1 LAAYRVG
8 GSTYFYF
15 SSLFDSPTG
24 LGLSKIAMDACTVT
38 GAGRRAMLSCG
49 QPITVGVS
57 TQCVKIRIGPSRT
70 GRFCSFVD
78 KDFMAID
85 PARGRL
91 YVAYTDFLI
100 RLPFPSQVELAA
112 CDSATPPAAAGRR
125 HPGRAG
131 LQARHGPGPG
141 EREVLPGKPYFVVA
155 KPDPEAVSARAPT
168 RPPGG
173 VHRLRVQLVHRPI
186 RAVQRGGHANRGCDD
201 RDAAQLPAT
210 QGVCRLLRAQ
220 GQDV

>member
-1 LAAYRVG
+1 
-8 GSTYFYF
+8 
-15 SSLFDSPTG
+15 
-24 LGLSKIAMDACTVT
+24 
-38 GAGRRAMLSCG
+38 
-49 QPITVGVS
+49 
-57 TQCVKIRIGPSRT
+57 VKIRIGPSRT

-173 VHRLRVQLVHRPI
+173 VHRLRVQLVHDLFAPCNGAATPTADVMTGTPRSCLPLKAFAACSGP
-186 RAVQRGGHANRGCDD
+186 RARTSEPVTSLSATPVPGYNRF
-201 RDAAQLPAT
+201 PASDFPGWRSAT
-210 QGVCRLLRAQ
+210 ATAR
-220 GQDV
+220 